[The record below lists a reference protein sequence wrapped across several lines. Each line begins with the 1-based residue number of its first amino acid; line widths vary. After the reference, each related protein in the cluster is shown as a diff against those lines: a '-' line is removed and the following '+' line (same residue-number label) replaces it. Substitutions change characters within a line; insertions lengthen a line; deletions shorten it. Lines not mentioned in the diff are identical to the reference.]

1 MNASTLKVY
10 ELFKEKWGK
19 EEASMVINY
28 LDNSTQEKIK
38 AEIKPKIEHLATKE
52 DLKDSIYELRNELKE
67 DIVVNREE
75 MLKLHASTIKWMFIF
90 WVGAVGTIIA
100 AMIAIVKYL
109 TG

>member
-1 MNASTLKVY
+1 
-10 ELFKEKWGK
+10 
-19 EEASMVINY
+19 MVINY
-28 LDNSTQEKIK
+28 LGSSTQEKIK

-52 DLKDSIYELRNELKE
+52 DLKDSIHEHREEMLKLESSLREEILKSE
-67 DIVVNREE
+67 SSLREE

>member
-1 MNASTLKVY
+1 
-10 ELFKEKWGK
+10 
-19 EEASMVINY
+19 MVINY
-28 LDNSTQEKIK
+28 LGSSTQEKIK

-52 DLKDSIYELRNELKE
+52 DLKDSIHELRNELKE
-67 DIVVNREE
+67 DIVVNREEILKSESSLREE